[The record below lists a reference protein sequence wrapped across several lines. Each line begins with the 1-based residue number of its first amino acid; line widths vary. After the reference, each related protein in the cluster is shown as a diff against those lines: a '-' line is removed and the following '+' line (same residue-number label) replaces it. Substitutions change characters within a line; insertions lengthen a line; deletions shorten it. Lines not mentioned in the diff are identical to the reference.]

1 MNIAI
6 DVMSGDNAPYEIID
20 GACISAKKHLDKTFT
35 LIGDENLINEYVKK
49 MNYNNENIVVI
60 NSIQILTMEDD
71 PMSIMKEKKDS
82 SMAIGLKSLANNEV
96 DVFLSAGNTGALHA
110 GSTLIVRKI
119 KGIRRSA
126 IATMIPF
133 EKPILML
140 DSGANP
146 DVTPDILEQWAV
158 LGTVYF
164 NKMYNVENPRVGL
177 LNNGTEEHKGTEIL
191 QKAFKQLKNNKKINF
206 VGNVESKSLPNSPCD
221 ILITDGFTGN
231 VTLKMIEGMGK
242 FFLSS
247 LKGIF
252 LKNFKSKLSY
262 LMIKNEFNYLKS
274 AFDASAYGGAPLL
287 GLSKPV
293 IKAHGSSKSKDIIS
307 AVEQAIIY
315 FESNIIA
322 KVSEELK

>member
-20 GACISAKKHLDKTFT
+20 GASNSAKKHLDKTFT
-35 LIGDENLINEYVKK
+35 LIGDKNLINEYLQR
-49 MNYNNENIVVI
+49 MNYSNENVVVM
-60 NSIQILTMEDD
+60 NSTQILTMEDE
-71 PMSIMKEKKDS
+71 PMSIMKEKNDS
-82 SMAIGLKSLANNEV
+82 SMAIGLKLLASNEV
-96 DVFLSAGNTGALHA
+96 DVFISSGNTGALHV

-164 NKMYNVENPRVGL
+164 NKMYDIKNPRVGL

-206 VGNVESKSLPNSPCD
+206 VGNVESKSLSNSPCD

-247 LKGIF
+247 LKNIF
-252 LKNFKSKLSY
+252 SKNFKSKLSY

-274 AFDASAYGGAPLL
+274 TFDASAYGGAPLL

-293 IKAHGSSKSKDIIS
+293 IKAHGSSKSKDIES

-315 FESNIIA
+315 FESNIIS